1 MFFSLPV
8 ASTGQP
14 PHAYAFPGCLSSA
27 GPAYTRL
34 SGGHVG
40 FNFRATILAPESLRQ
55 RERRRERCER
65 GRNLARWRR
74 KGDGEAPGSRM
85 TRSKSKRQKPTT
97 QARRLMRKFLFG
109 APGFIRNS
117 SDRFRGFE
125 LRIQR
130 PLLFRRVL
138 PGFPG
143 AQQPSSRFHSKA
155 RRRMERLRRRARRAP
170 RGSGIGAKRIR
181 HLRAGCNEVFLSLP
195 L

>member
-8 ASTGQP
+8 ASTGGLL
-14 PHAYAFPGCLSSA
+14 HACVVPGCLSSA

-40 FNFRATILAPESLRQ
+40 FNFRAAILAPESLRQ
-55 RERRRERCER
+55 RERRLERCDR
-65 GRNLARWRR
+65 GRSLASWRR
-74 KGDGEAPGSRM
+74 REGEGEAPGSRM

-109 APGFIRNS
+109 ALGFIRNS
-117 SDRFRGFE
+117 SDRFRSFE

-130 PLLFRRVL
+130 PLPFRRVL
-138 PGFPG
+138 RGFPG
-143 AQQPSSRFHSKA
+143 AQQPSSHFHSKA
-155 RRRMERLRRRARRAP
+155 RRRMERLGRRARRAP
-170 RGSGIGAKRIR
+170 RGIGAKRIR
-181 HLRAGCNEVFLSLP
+181 HLRAGCNEVFLPLP